1 MLLALLLLASAPRAQ
16 TIHAEAAAAY
26 WRITDALR
34 RDGPLTDAAWQQFL
48 ALPDNRVYVDAGWE
62 TDTARLARYRRAIEV
77 VYRPRYDSLRQA
89 KIREGKWYY
98 ILVNQ
103 CKENETDDQAFLAE
117 LVKNP
122 GYLGKMYTYA
132 YEFLPAGNRTKV
144 TNLHLAYVAIG
155 NDATSQDEGI
165 VFSVRDVC
173 N

>member
-1 MLLALLLLASAPRAQ
+1 M
-16 TIHAEAAAAY
+16 
-26 WRITDALR
+26 
-34 RDGPLTDAAWQQFL
+34 
-48 ALPDNRVYVDAGWE
+48 YVNAGWG
-62 TDTARLARYRRAIEV
+62 TDTANLARYRRAIEV
-77 VYRPRYDSLRQA
+77 VYRPRYDPLRQA

-103 CKENETDDQAFLAE
+103 YKEHETDDRAFLAE

-122 GYLGKMYTYA
+122 GYLGKMYA

-144 TNLHLAYVAIG
+144 ANLHLAYVAIG

-165 VFSVRDVC
+165 VFSVRDMR